1 MKKLLLILL
10 MSSAVAFPQGSIFD
24 EITGAINDLTKI
36 TLNIV
41 DISEAE
47 ENDIGSAL
55 AADIEKKMTAGAT
68 KRWDVDKIFKK
79 LLQHATR
86 KGIKYSYKIVTDKE
100 INAFAIA
107 GGKIYLN
114 TGMLN
119 FVKTEDELAFVIA
132 HEIAHIEKKHCI
144 NKIKL
149 TYLAGQFDVNL
160 AMLVDALKSVYDIPF
175 SKYDEYEAD
184 EVGVALA
191 KKAGYGKFGAI
202 AFFKRL
208 AEHFKESNR
217 DPVNDF
223 VASHPL
229 SLERA
234 KRIEQMQ

>member
-1 MKKLLLILL
+1 
-10 MSSAVAFPQGSIFD
+10 
-24 EITGAINDLTKI
+24 
-36 TLNIV
+36 
-41 DISEAE
+41 
-47 ENDIGSAL
+47 
-55 AADIEKKMTAGAT
+55 
-68 KRWDVDKIFKK
+68 
-79 LLQHATR
+79 
-86 KGIKYSYKIVTDKE
+86 
-100 INAFAIA
+100 
-107 GGKIYLN
+107 
-114 TGMLN
+114 
-119 FVKTEDELAFVIA
+119 
-132 HEIAHIEKKHCI
+132 
-144 NKIKL
+144 
-149 TYLAGQFDVNL
+149 
-160 AMLVDALKSVYDIPF
+160 MLVDALKSVYDIPF